1 MCCAESNAIVSAFTH
16 RADLTSS
23 ILYSTSCPC
32 VKCAQTIVQ
41 SGIRT
46 VVYGKRLDEGDM
58 DEEVSEIFYRAKT
71 AVW

>member
-1 MCCAESNAIVSAFTH
+1 MSAFTH

-23 ILYSTSCPC
+23 ILYSTSFPC

-46 VVYGKRLDEGDM
+46 VVYGKGDM
-58 DEEVSEIFYRAKT
+58 DKRDMDKRDMDKRVSEIFYRAKT
-71 AVW
+71 SVW